1 MDFRNVVFNAAR
13 DGKLRRL
20 KVFLDHRPFEEVKQ
34 LVSAQT
40 NGATPL
46 VLSCRNG
53 HQEVVEYLVER
64 WAPPLWCA
72 AAAGHAQIVK
82 LLVQEGKANVNSTT
96 KTNSTP
102 LRAACFDGHYEIVK
116 YLVEHGANIEVANRH
131 GHTCLMIACY
141 KGHLRIAKYLIAI
154 GADVNR
160 KSVKGNT
167 ALHDCA
173 ESGSLEIMKLLL
185 DHGAIMDV
193 DAYGKHFFL
202 PGADLE
208 HAYLNVPSPTPP
220 PSPPPRKPHLNYMEP
235 NSSSSQPPSPPVVL
249 LIYSKYCSVALEWA
263 RYLDRVYLILSKSKK
278 ELTIRHV
285 PVEDLPSHP
294 STSIPTHLSQQLYE
308 ASLQVVLLSRP
319 LLNLILKRPF
329 LQFGSFLRPDRVL
342 GIMLGVED
350 ALLNVRHK
358 ESLASFDQWVHLEA
372 KHNDTAFVHTV
383 INFSIQILQKPDIK
397 QAKINNLDK
406 ARRQK
411 YLMFNGGGDTM
422 RRPSSFQVFPRTLY
436 EKGDTNI
443 LLAFHEPIDEN
454 NVNGIRILLKR
465 TPEKLP
471 HLPLEKIHFLNP
483 YNISCTLPACG
494 FLLRTSEAAISV
506 EINGKRLDVKEPTI
520 SLISGADQFET
531 ALNTVTDPV
540 RVLCTT
546 YGINP
551 PCKNRLDETLTDAF
565 LSKRS
570 SFLLSASI
578 ESINEEEEEKKP
590 EKGEFPTLLH
600 FASHYG
606 FDKLTNTLLDCPA
619 FERALDI
626 RNELGCTPSDLARNN
641 GFFVLANTLEE
652 KMSSLLMHEYNCAEL
667 LEGKGVKN
675 SSMGGTLRPKRAS
688 ALDVVFE
695 PDRFDHDR
703 YGTMKGNKAISKRL
717 DFDPPKQQEVVVGK
731 EFKEDLAVADE
742 LLKLLDDFQ
751 KNSYSFTE
759 MENLFKKWRRRK
771 AEMPNE
777 KKGSASVPLTK
788 KSTFRK
794 LFARNNKKNN
804 EDCQKASSLHETTT
818 TTTMSDCYKT
828 DENELSVVDFPPS
841 PGEKFH
847 SGSNGSGLNNH
858 INNPNN
864 HVSSQILPLSRLSS
878 VSSSSNSRRSLSP
891 PNVPNNTSVI
901 IASSSSSAQKD
912 GGMTLSC
919 SEVDTKKK
927 RNRHWSLIPQEEKSS
942 GSQEEE
948 DAENETQIEIQSSS
962 SSVGGGSNSG
972 SIRSKGSS
980 NKKQLFPSSTT
991 TFVPQQLEEY
1001 ANLPS
1006 MIITDFE

>member
-1 MDFRNVVFNAAR
+1 MTLKTDSHPQRPPRNR
-13 DGKLRRL
+13 
-20 KVFLDHRPFEEVKQ
+20 
-34 LVSAQT
+34 
-40 NGATPL
+40 
-46 VLSCRNG
+46 
-53 HQEVVEYLVER
+53 
-64 WAPPLWCA
+64 
-72 AAAGHAQIVK
+72 
-82 LLVQEGKANVNSTT
+82 
-96 KTNSTP
+96 
-102 LRAACFDGHYEIVK
+102 
-116 YLVEHGANIEVANRH
+116 
-131 GHTCLMIACY
+131 
-141 KGHLRIAKYLIAI
+141 
-154 GADVNR
+154 
-160 KSVKGNT
+160 
-167 ALHDCA
+167 
-173 ESGSLEIMKLLL
+173 
-185 DHGAIMDV
+185 
-193 DAYGKHFFL
+193 
-202 PGADLE
+202 DLE

-411 YLMFNGGGDTM
+411 YFMFNGGGDTM

-652 KMSSLLMHEYNCAEL
+652 KMSSLLMHEYSDLMDERFISANYSIPPAPRPVRL
-667 LEGKGVKN
+667 RRTPGGKGGKN

-891 PNVPNNTSVI
+891 PNVPNNTTVI

-927 RNRHWSLIPQEEKSS
+927 ESSLGMVLNEIHFTPQSVDEEESILNTPKSLIPQEEKSS